1 MGKVTDWIKIFE
13 LLEDFD
19 YEAKLV
25 IENAEGMAFIAE
37 ETGRGYIY
45 PLDKRA
51 AEESE
56 AWERSIE
63 AFAREKKYAGLKE
76 REEAYEAEIFK
87 EGETREKAEGA
98 VKFYKETEETAER
111 FEAEEQ
117 GENISRISE
126 STPEYGEP
134 IDERLKERIM
144 QMYEAEKESAQNVFE
159 EGLFKKTEKGKAEKI
174 IQWGQEKEKDRG
186 RDIKI
191 EMHNVNNV
199 QSEMDI
205 DTVTDMLTERLC
217 ELMQKSAEGFYM

>member
-1 MGKVTDWIKIFE
+1 MGKVTDWLKIFE

-25 IENAEGMAFIAE
+25 TVDAEGLIAIAE
-37 ETGRGYIY
+37 GTDRGYLY
-45 PLDKRA
+45 PLDKRQA
-51 AEESE
+51 GEGE
-56 AWERSIE
+56 AWERGIE

-98 VKFYKETEETAER
+98 VEFYKAMEETAKR
-111 FEAEEQ
+111 FEAEEK
-117 GENISRISE
+117 GENISRILE
-126 STPEYGEP
+126 TTPEYGE
-134 IDERLKERIM
+134 RLKDRVI
-144 QMYEAEKESAQNVFE
+144 QMYEAEKECAQNALE
-159 EGLFKKTEKGKAEKI
+159 EGLFKKAEKGKAEKI

-199 QSEMDI
+199 QNEMDI

>member
-13 LLEDFD
+13 LLDNFD

-25 IENAEGMAFIAE
+25 IEDAEGMIAIAE
-37 ETGRGYIY
+37 GTGRGYIY
-45 PLDKRA
+45 PLDKRQT
-51 AEESE
+51 EESE
-56 AWERSIE
+56 TWARSIE
-63 AFAREKKYAGLKE
+63 AFAIEKKYAGLMR

-87 EGETREKAEGA
+87 EDEAREKAEGA
-98 VKFYKETEETAER
+98 VEFYKAMEETAER
-111 FEAEEQ
+111 FEAEKQ
-117 GENISRISE
+117 GESISRILE
-126 STPEYGEP
+126 GTPEYGET
-134 IDERLKERIM
+134 IDERLKDRVM

-159 EGLFKKTEKGKAEKI
+159 EGLFKKTEKGKTEKI
-174 IQWGQEKEKDRG
+174 IQWGQDKEKDRG

-199 QSEMDI
+199 QNEMDI